1 MKKHFKLDITNKQ
14 YRSVLLLS
22 YSTIAI
28 IAIAIVLTGLFSWF
42 NVYTQRV
49 IYNLSMTQLQN
60 LDTTISNNLD
70 MWRTQLQTAWQDANI
85 KQHIYTQS
93 DSWKTEN
100 WIGSYLQRLCVN
112 NGFAEYVCLF
122 RSEDEFR
129 YYGWRYPEE
138 AEIQQI
144 EQRIMETQN
153 DTQQFIIETSNRK
166 NLCIFLTDRKAM
178 GVSPQRGIIL
188 FPGFRSNGEK
198 AHFAED

>member
-112 NGFAEYVCLF
+112 NGFAEYV
-122 RSEDEFR
+122 
-129 YYGWRYPEE
+129 
-138 AEIQQI
+138 
-144 EQRIMETQN
+144 
-153 DTQQFIIETSNRK
+153 
-166 NLCIFLTDRKAM
+166 
-178 GVSPQRGIIL
+178 
-188 FPGFRSNGEK
+188 
-198 AHFAED
+198 